1 MNWKTGWSFSWNDFI
16 LRRYWLRY
24 AFLRG
29 EFRSFSSITWV
40 KIAVKEESQAGNYP
54 YYSVHSTGNL
64 IKLCIILLIKA
75 IAKRSSKVIAI
86 IETSL
91 NSQCFFSRII
101 RNKVLDK
108 VPDKEVLPL
117 YINTL
122 TQMSRRKKDMW
133 KNIKSILEAML
144 PTMLTLW
151 EPGCDY
157 CIRVPCHRASLN
169 CINAAAHLCIYRVP
183 AHFCTDRLY
192 G

>member
-16 LRRYWLRY
+16 LSRYWLRY
-24 AFLRG
+24 AFLRR

-54 YYSVHSTGNL
+54 HYSVHSTGNL

-75 IAKRSSKVIAI
+75 IAKRSKKVIAI

-108 VPDKEVLPL
+108 VPDKELLPL
-117 YINTL
+117 YINML
-122 TQMSRRKKDMW
+122 TETFQRKGKKKVQ
-133 KNIKSILEAML
+133 KNIKSNLEAML
-144 PTMLTLW
+144 PLW
-151 EPGCDY
+151 KPACDY
-157 CIRVPCHRASLN
+157 CIRVSCHRVSLN

-183 AHFCTDRLY
+183 AHFHVDRLY